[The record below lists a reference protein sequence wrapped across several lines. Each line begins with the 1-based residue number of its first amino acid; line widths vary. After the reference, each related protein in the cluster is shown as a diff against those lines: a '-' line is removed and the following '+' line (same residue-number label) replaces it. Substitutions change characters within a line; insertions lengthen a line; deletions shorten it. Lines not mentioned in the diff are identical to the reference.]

1 MEQKDVFTS
10 RYDRREFLRNVAV
23 GASALG
29 LAGMAGPLV
38 KAVKAQARPIPIALV
53 TALTG
58 PSANWGQRTSQ
69 GFRVAVDLVNQAGG
83 IRSKGGAPLELRLY
97 DTQSRPEVAGQQT
110 EKAIADGAVA
120 IAGTNQSAATLVAT
134 QITERR
140 QVPFVT
146 PSDIDPLITNRGFRY
161 TFRTSPIV
169 RNYAYDLIN
178 YYKQVGEATGVMPRS
193 VAILCE
199 NSVVGSSAAQFFEE
213 AAKAAGFNVFAVHT
227 YDATASNINFT
238 PYISQYKAAGVDIL
252 VGHNKPADCVLIV
265 RTAKELQYN
274 PMALGFAV
282 GGAVEVSFVE
292 SLGADADYITGTD
305 GFSVH
310 VNVPEVKEAN
320 EIYMSRYGATIDS
333 NSAQGFTA
341 CAVIA
346 EALEKASSLNPRD
359 IRDAM
364 TQVDMNTGDRY
375 LMHLTGVKFDEKG
388 DNAKAQSVVWQ
399 LKDGVWHPI
408 HPAEYAAVP
417 VVWPKPAWNA

>member
-1 MEQKDVFTS
+1 M
-10 RYDRREFLRNVAV
+10 
-23 GASALG
+23 
-29 LAGMAGPLV
+29 
-38 KAVKAQARPIPIALV
+38 
-53 TALTG
+53 
-58 PSANWGQRTSQ
+58 
-69 GFRVAVDLVNQAGG
+69 
-83 IRSKGGAPLELRLY
+83 
-97 DTQSRPEVAGQQT
+97 
-110 EKAIADGAVA
+110 
-120 IAGTNQSAATLVAT
+120 
-134 QITERR
+134 
-140 QVPFVT
+140 
-146 PSDIDPLITNRGFRY
+146 
-161 TFRTSPIV
+161 
-169 RNYAYDLIN
+169 
-178 YYKQVGEATGVMPRS
+178 
-193 VAILCE
+193 
-199 NSVVGSSAAQFFEE
+199 
-213 AAKAAGFNVFAVHT
+213 
-227 YDATASNINFT
+227 
-238 PYISQYKAAGVDIL
+238 
-252 VGHNKPADCVLIV
+252 
-265 RTAKELQYN
+265 
-274 PMALGFAV
+274 
-282 GGAVEVSFVE
+282 EVSFVE

>member
-1 MEQKDVFTS
+1 MERKEGFTN
-10 RYDRREFLRNVAV
+10 RYDRREFLRQAAL

-38 KAVKAQARPIPIALV
+38 RVVRAQARPIPIALV

-58 PSANWGQRTSQ
+58 PSANWGQRTAQ
-69 GFRVAVDLVNQAGG
+69 GFQVAVDLVNQAGG

-110 EKAIADGAVA
+110 EKAIADGAVV

-146 PSDIDPLITNRGFRY
+146 PSDIDPLITGRGFRY

-178 YYKQVGEATGVMPRS
+178 FYKQVGERTGIMPRS

-213 AAKAAGFNVFAVHT
+213 AARAAGFQVFAVHT

-238 PYISQYKAAGVDIL
+238 PYISQYRAAGVDIL

-274 PMALGFAV
+274 PMAIGFAV

-292 SLGADADYITGTD
+292 ALGADSDYITGTD

-310 VNVPEVKEAN
+310 VNVPAVREAN
-320 EIYMSRYGATIDS
+320 EIYRARYGVTIDS

-346 EALEKASSLNPRD
+346 EALENARSLNPRD

-364 TQVDMNTGDRY
+364 AQVDMNTGDRY
-375 LMHLTGVKFDEKG
+375 LLHLTGVKFDEKG

-408 HPAEYAAVP
+408 APEQYATRP
-417 VVWPKPAWNA
+417 VVWPKPPWNA